1 MAEHEMPSKSSITQ
15 YNNSYAAKKLEENE
29 EKTENSVEKVVTGR
43 VISAKKTPGQRFK
56 ETFLNGDDAK
66 TVGSVILTD
75 IIVPGIKETLF
86 RSIQD
91 ALSMFLWGDTRRGGG
106 YGYTGNG
113 DRGRVITSYNSIY
126 NNNRVRSNR
135 DTIVS
140 NGFNSRP
147 EYIFQFESR
156 LDADNVLSDLRN
168 SINSISSHSVNV
180 NYLYALLG
188 KDREMSH
195 NNEKWGWT
203 DLSGVRIR
211 PYNGLY
217 LLELPPPINFDS
229 L

>member
-1 MAEHEMPSKSSITQ
+1 MAERDMPPKSSITQ
-15 YNNSYAAKKLEENE
+15 YNNSYAAKQLEANNE
-29 EKTENSVEKVVTGR
+29 AEKTETKPIITGR

-75 IIVPGIKETLF
+75 IIVPSIKETFF

-106 YGYTGNG
+106 YYNGNT
-113 DRGRVITSYNSIY
+113 DRGRIITSYNSIY
-126 NNNRVRSNR
+126 NNNRNRSSR
-135 DTIVS
+135 DSIVS

-147 EYIFQFESR
+147 EYVFQFESR